1 MRRASEVLIACILLA
16 LTLPLMAIVAMAIKW
31 ESTGPVF
38 DRRERV
44 GNGGLPFQ
52 MLRFRTTLQRPGQLR
67 SNLQTTQIGQFLQS
81 TRIDALPQ
89 LFNVLRGEMNITNT
103 AFFH

>member
-1 MRRASEVLIACILLA
+1 MACILLA
-16 LTLPLMAIVAMAIKW
+16 LTLPLMVIVAMAIKW

-44 GNGGLPFQ
+44 GNGGLPFR
-52 MLRFRTTLQRPGQLR
+52 MLRFRTTVQTPGQSR
-67 SNLQTTQIGQFLQS
+67 SNWQTTQIGQFLQS

-89 LFNVLRGEMNITNT
+89 LFNVLRGEMNITDT